1 MRKISLYFISRCKE
15 TDSYEEFVQNICTVV
30 SDKKQVSEY
39 ILNSVV
45 NKYNEHYISWLKAHG
60 LINNDKSKRMYV
72 DLLLKDGVRE
82 LDNFCVRKQIY
93 DPNSVAEAFRIY
105 MKCAPI
111 GCSYESEEEL
121 NYYLRFTQE
130 LVKNT
135 VEKMKTEIDKLS
147 KKSVDSNN

>member
-1 MRKISLYFISRCKE
+1 
-15 TDSYEEFVQNICTVV
+15 
-30 SDKKQVSEY
+30 
-39 ILNSVV
+39 
-45 NKYNEHYISWLKAHG
+45 
-60 LINNDKSKRMYV
+60 MYV

-93 DPNSVAEAFRIY
+93 DPNSIAQSFRIY
-105 MKCAPI
+105 MKCAPV

-121 NYYLRFTQE
+121 NYYLWFTQE

-147 KKSVDSNN
+147 KKSVDSNS